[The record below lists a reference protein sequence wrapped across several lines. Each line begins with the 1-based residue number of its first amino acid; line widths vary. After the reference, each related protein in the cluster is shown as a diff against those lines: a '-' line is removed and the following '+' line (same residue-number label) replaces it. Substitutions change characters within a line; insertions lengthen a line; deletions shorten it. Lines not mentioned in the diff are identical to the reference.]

1 MYACYVYNSLKLDDL
16 IAPGRQD
23 LSYLGLQLVAY
34 IYDEATE
41 TRVIL
46 CRGHDRL
53 VSVTRLMV
61 FNYLQ
66 YSATVTHILYC
77 LSDAVLRSAEINS
90 TDVAQSLHNCLQ
102 VTSVTYVRAAAT
114 LYEVFIEI
122 SRQCCRLTL
131 YAHSCSIN
139 VVT

>member
-1 MYACYVYNSLKLDDL
+1 MMHSLKLDDL

-53 VSVTRLMV
+53 VSVTRHVYEHVHVL
-61 FNYLQ
+61 
-66 YSATVTHILYC
+66 
-77 LSDAVLRSAEINS
+77 AVYR
-90 TDVAQSLHNCLQ
+90 
-102 VTSVTYVRAAAT
+102 
-114 LYEVFIEI
+114 
-122 SRQCCRLTL
+122 
-131 YAHSCSIN
+131 
-139 VVT
+139 

>member
-1 MYACYVYNSLKLDDL
+1 MQYCLTLYSCVRILHACNSLKLDDL

-53 VSVTRLMV
+53 VSVTCHTM
-61 FNYLQ
+61 FKYLQ
-66 YSATVTHILYC
+66 Y
-77 LSDAVLRSAEINS
+77 R
-90 TDVAQSLHNCLQ
+90 
-102 VTSVTYVRAAAT
+102 
-114 LYEVFIEI
+114 
-122 SRQCCRLTL
+122 
-131 YAHSCSIN
+131 HS
-139 VVT
+139 

>member
-90 TDVAQSLHNCLQ
+90 TDVAQVAQLSPSYICDLR
-102 VTSVTYVRAAAT
+102 TSCCYFIRG
-114 LYEVFIEI
+114 LY
-122 SRQCCRLTL
+122 
-131 YAHSCSIN
+131 
-139 VVT
+139 